1 MFCSFYIC
9 TVLFTTPKKYISTFH
24 QILREHQRIFRYHV
38 PNTTNVLGLYA
49 ELFTLL
55 TCLQIISRLEYFS
68 QVSFI
73 GITYEL
79 FSTSTNIKYAVL
91 FTENKIVLQEIFS
104 AGPFTCDQHFLG
116 DLKSTAL
123 DPFICE
129 PLLEK

>member
-49 ELFTLL
+49 
-55 TCLQIISRLEYFS
+55 
-68 QVSFI
+68 
-73 GITYEL
+73 EL

>member
-1 MFCSFYIC
+1 MFKVFWEMSVKTNLYVFLLEVFC
-9 TVLFTTPKKYISTFH
+9 TI
-24 QILREHQRIFRYHV
+24 
-38 PNTTNVLGLYA
+38 
-49 ELFTLL
+49 
-55 TCLQIISRLEYFS
+55 
-68 QVSFI
+68 
-73 GITYEL
+73 
-79 FSTSTNIKYAVL
+79 L